1 MNAAKPPIYR
11 SREKGGKNYD
21 SKVIGKEKSLGVLRR
36 NLSIP
41 NVAVCNSKQELCVP
55 GVLERSNSLSSLINV
70 KDAKLSTKSLSA
82 SNLLALSDPNLSIQE
97 AKPKRFYDSPTN
109 NWAKQKSE
117 YVAHAQMY
125 FYQLTEGC
133 GSEDCKNLFCKS
145 CRDSFMHKSSHD
157 VNIAVMF
164 SIELAKSRH
173 KHLCRKCKKKGKVF
187 PMDLL
192 DNSKKG
198 SFPFLCLLS
207 TTSPFRSLFLQSP
220 LVSSKVS
227 EDKMS
232 MNRSVSQGDLRL
244 NDRKKASYKNTFMNG
259 FSNMAGALSSSISSL
274 LTFQQNP
281 TITFSST
288 STDHVDGDDN
298 SAKSSRK
305 MSQPQTSR
313 IFGSD
318 TYVAD
323 EFDEL
328 KDFENSVVS
337 EIGNTS
343 HSMHASEFSLTH
355 LTLEMVDHILE
366 DFLECGDSS
375 FMLNTFRTVFSST
388 ESLNL
393 SFIDNSILNYSSE
406 LHSRQINIKDVRLAY
421 EKIQACD
428 NGSFLKT
435 ILDSLRVLCSEMA
448 EKSTMIESVNQFLII
463 LELPMF
469 FDTELPYTLMDIV
482 ISLVPIARNNFIKC
496 LSRYDGHGFQRVVKV
511 SLIS

>member
-173 KHLCRKCKKKGKVF
+173 KHLCRKCKKKGKAF

-232 MNRSVSQGDLRL
+232 INRSDSQGDLRL
-244 NDRKKASYKNTFMNG
+244 YDRKKASYKNTLMNG

-375 FMLNTFRTVFSST
+375 FMLNTFRTVFSSM

-435 ILDSLRVLCSEMA
+435 ILDSLRVLCTEMA

-496 LSRYDGHGFQRVVKV
+496 LSRYDGNGFQRVVKV